1 MHYPWWYVSSLTGP
15 MLIAVIATIHVF
27 VSMYA
32 VGGGI
37 YLASE
42 TSYAYKIN
50 NGSLLEYLRSHA
62 LFFILLTVVFGAI
75 TGVGIWWTI
84 GLTSPLATESLI
96 HIFVFGWAMEYVF
109 FVLEITSAFIF
120 FYYWGR
126 LDPKIHKT
134 IGWIYAVSAWISL
147 VLITGITAFQ
157 LDIGS
162 WTSSKGMWVAFFN
175 PQTFPQII
183 ARTGASLLMASLYVF
198 LHASIKLRHDNELRS
213 LVGTKA
219 AKWGMAGA
227 VLVTLGGLWWFVNL
241 PQSGKDA
248 LQAASALQV
257 LTIIIFAASIVVFFM
272 LFFGPYRNP
281 SWITPGFAVLFFL
294 IGIAATGTGEFI
306 RESTRKPYIIYN
318 YVVGNNVLVKEIP
331 GLQKQGYLNGGVWTK
346 AFIKAHYPQVFD
358 ASGNIDGKRLL
369 QLPEADQVEVGRVI
383 FQYHCN
389 DCHSQYGFSAIAE
402 LTRGWTP
409 DMINTVILNLDA
421 AHFFMP
427 PWQGTEQEAD
437 VLTKYIASLSY
448 PHPGGMRYGMVTATP
463 SSAQENTFAG
473 TLQNKKGSSK

>member
-1 MHYPWWYVSSLTGP
+1 
-15 MLIAVIATIHVF
+15 MLIALVATIHVF

-42 TSYAYKIN
+42 TSYAYKCN
-50 NGSLLEYLRSHA
+50 NNSLLEYLRSHS
-62 LFFILLTVVFGAI
+62 LFFILLTVVFGTI

-120 FYYWGR
+120 YYYWGR
-126 LDPKIHKT
+126 LGPKVHKT
-134 IGWIYAVSAWISL
+134 VGWIYAVSAWISL

-162 WTSSKGMWVAFFN
+162 WMPEKGMWAAFFS

-183 ARTGASLLMASLYVF
+183 ARTGASLLMASLYIF
-198 LHASIKLRHDNELRS
+198 LHASVKLRHDTELRF

-227 VLVTLGGLWWFVNL
+227 TLVTLGGIWWYANL

-257 LTIIIFAASIVVFFM
+257 LTIIVFAASIVVFSM

-281 SWITPGFAVLFFL
+281 AWITPGFAILFFL
-294 IGIAATGTGEFI
+294 IGIAATGTGEVF

-318 YVVGNNVLVKEIP
+318 YVVGNNVLIKEIP
-331 GLQKQGYLNGGVWTK
+331 GLKQDGYLNGGIWTK
-346 AFIKAHYPQVFD
+346 AFMKAHYPGVFD
-358 ASGNIDGKRLL
+358 ESGNIDSQKLL
-369 QLPEADQVEVGRVI
+369 QLPKADQIKVGRAI

-389 DCHSQYGFSAIAE
+389 DCHSVRGFSSVIE

-409 DMINTVILNLDA
+409 EMISTVILNLDA

-437 VLTKYIASLSY
+437 LLTRYIASLSLA
-448 PHPGGMRYGMVTATP
+448 HPPGMEFGAASAHDLPQYSFPDMTHAT
-463 SSAQENTFAG
+463 
-473 TLQNKKGSSK
+473 KGVLR